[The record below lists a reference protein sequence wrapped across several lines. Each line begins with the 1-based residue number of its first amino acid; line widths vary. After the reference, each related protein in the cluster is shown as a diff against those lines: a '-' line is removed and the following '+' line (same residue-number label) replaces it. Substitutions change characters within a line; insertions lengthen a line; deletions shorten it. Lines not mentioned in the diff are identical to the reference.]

1 MLSRRNFMQLGA
13 VAGAAAVL
21 PGSAEAQSTAAVS
34 SPAIAA
40 LKSMK
45 DQARPITR
53 DERRARIEQARKLM
67 SVNKLDAVVM
77 SGGTSLI
84 YFSDIKWWLS
94 ERFFAMVLPA
104 KGEPFFVS
112 PAFEEDRAREQI
124 TQGPYDGTA
133 DVRTWEEHENPYERL
148 AQGIK
153 DRGIASGRV
162 GIEERTY
169 FV

>member
-13 VAGAAAVL
+13 VSGAAAVL
-21 PGSAEAQSTAAVS
+21 PVSAEAQSAAAASS

-53 DERRARIEQARKLM
+53 DERRARVEQARKLM
-67 SVNKLDAVVM
+67 SANKLDAVVM
-77 SGGTSLI
+77 SGGTSLV

-112 PAFEEDRAREQI
+112 PAFEEDRAR
-124 TQGPYDGTA
+124 
-133 DVRTWEEHENPYERL
+133 
-148 AQGIK
+148 
-153 DRGIASGRV
+153 
-162 GIEERTY
+162 
-169 FV
+169 